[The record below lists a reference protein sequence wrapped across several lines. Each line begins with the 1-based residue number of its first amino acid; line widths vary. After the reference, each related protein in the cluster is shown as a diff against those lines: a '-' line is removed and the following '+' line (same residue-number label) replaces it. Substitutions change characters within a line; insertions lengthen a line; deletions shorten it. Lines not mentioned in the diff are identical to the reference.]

1 MAIIAELESLTMLL
15 ARKNG
20 AAPWKSLPSILLVRK
35 VNRRRDRGQVRLAL
49 DWRQSLRHG
58 MESLISGIIAADDGI
73 DFTLGLQLS
82 INILHEVLTTEQ
94 INLIDAS
101 GI

>member
-1 MAIIAELESLTMLL
+1 
-15 ARKNG
+15 
-20 AAPWKSLPSILLVRK
+20 
-35 VNRRRDRGQVRLAL
+35 
-49 DWRQSLRHG
+49 
-58 MESLISGIIAADDGI
+58 MESLISGIIAADNGI
-73 DFTLGLQLS
+73 DLTLGLQLS